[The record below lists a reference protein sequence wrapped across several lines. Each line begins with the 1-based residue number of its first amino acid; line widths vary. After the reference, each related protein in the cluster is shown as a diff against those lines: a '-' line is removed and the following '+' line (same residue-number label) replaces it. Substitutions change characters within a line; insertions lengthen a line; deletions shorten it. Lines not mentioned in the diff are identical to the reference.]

1 MDMAANKLVL
11 ALSSLSGDVG
21 AAKVLVLF
29 VLNTEEFVLRDE
41 GEVFQHFLLV
51 LSLPE
56 VT

>member
-1 MDMAANKLVL
+1 MDMAMGKLVL
-11 ALSSLSGDVG
+11 TLSSLSGDVG
-21 AAKVLVLF
+21 AAEVLVLF